1 MKFIIKV
8 ILTGLFI
15 AVLSNFMKGI
25 HVPGLLASIVVA
37 LVLAVLN
44 AVVKPILILL
54 TLPVTIV
61 TLGLFLLV
69 INAAMVLLCAEIVDG
84 FKVDSFWYALLFSIL
99 VSLFQSL
106 VFGTSVEK
114 RQNRN

>member
-1 MKFIIKV
+1 MKFLIKV

-15 AVLSNFMKGI
+15 AVLSNYMHGI
-25 HVPGLLASIVVA
+25 HVPGLLTSIVVA

-44 AVVKPILILL
+44 AIVKPILILL

-69 INAAMVLLCAEIVDG
+69 INAVMVLLCAEIVNG
-84 FKVDSFWYALLFSIL
+84 FRVDSFWYALLFSIL
-99 VSLFQSL
+99 VSLFQSV
-106 VFGTSVEK
+106 VFGMTEQK
-114 RQNRN
+114 KQRK